1 MLYDSLLLII
11 LIAVIRF
18 CYKFWVFV
26 KMIYLYVIKMKK
38 LFQLIFEIFSNNATV
53 FYLSKDQ
60 KDVKLHFFNLI

>member
-26 KMIYLYVIKMKK
+26 NYIPVCHKDEKIISIN
-38 LFQLIFEIFSNNATV
+38 FWNIFEQCYGFLLIKR
-53 FYLSKDQ
+53 SKRCEIA
-60 KDVKLHFFNLI
+60 FF

>member
-18 CYKFWVFV
+18 CYKSWVFV

-60 KDVKLHFFNLI
+60 KDAKLHFLT